1 MAVIQEIKL
10 LTEDREAFTMQ
21 LKKNRKIHIGE
32 RMNCRERLTALR
44 KEEKDAEKKIAG
56 LVDSLAGLGDSAAKV
71 HVVKRMEQLNQEW
84 MELKGHICELERL
97 SSQNELSHTEFEGMC
112 QILAGFADGIDE
124 MSIQQKRMVIHSIVR
139 KVVWDGLNAHVVLF
153 GAQDDEF
160 AFPDTSS
167 DGSETELKTH

>member
-1 MAVIQEIKL
+1 M
-10 LTEDREAFTMQ
+10 
-21 LKKNRKIHIGE
+21 
-32 RMNCRERLTALR
+32 
-44 KEEKDAEKKIAG
+44 
-56 LVDSLAGLGDSAAKV
+56 DSLAGLGDSAAKV